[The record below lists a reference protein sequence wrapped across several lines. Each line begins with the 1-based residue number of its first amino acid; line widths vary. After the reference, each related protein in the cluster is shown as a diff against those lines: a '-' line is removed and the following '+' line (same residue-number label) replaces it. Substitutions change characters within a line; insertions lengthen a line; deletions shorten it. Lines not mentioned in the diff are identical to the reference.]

1 MNITLPDLSN
11 YSTFVFLY
19 AAMICLFLF
28 IMLNKFNFKK
38 DKDGIALSVD
48 DDQEKNGDKNA
59 KGN

>member
-48 DDQEKNGDKNA
+48 DDEKNGEKNE